1 MIRDVG
7 ANDIKTTG
15 HKVHSAASKLKRK
28 RLFLKKK
35 NHTSFESLPKSLIM
49 TDFAEDS
56 DEHLGGACAESEG
69 PEYHRKERCAAKL
82 RA

>member
-15 HKVHSAASKLKRK
+15 HKVHNAASKLKLK
-28 RLFLKKK
+28 TAFLKKK
-35 NHTSFESLPKSLIM
+35 STSFESLPKSLIM
-49 TDFAEDS
+49 TDFTEVS
-56 DEHLGGACAESEG
+56 DGHLGGACGDSEG
-69 PEYHRKERCAAKL
+69 PEYHRKEHCAGKL

>member
-28 RLFLKKK
+28 RLFFKK
-35 NHTSFESLPKSLIM
+35 NYTSFESLPKSLIM

-56 DEHLGGACAESEG
+56 DGHLGGACAESEG
-69 PEYHRKERCAAKL
+69 PEYHRKEPCAGKL